1 MTNLNFVSKALCIAL
16 SSVFVFSSPSIAD
29 DDNYSPLDSPSFFE
43 GLNTFTAVFS
53 QIKQMYV
60 DEIDD
65 ETLFNNAI
73 RGLIEGLDPHSSYLE
88 PVAQSKVS
96 ESTMGKFGGL
106 GIVIGTKGDYIEVV
120 SPIDDTPAY
129 RAGLKAG
136 DIILQIGDQNVSQI
150 NLEEG
155 VKLMRGAPGTTI
167 KLTIGRPDI
176 APFVVEITREVIT
189 VTSAKGLPL
198 EEGIGY
204 LRVAQFQRPTA
215 EVVEITREVITV
227 TSAKGLLLEEGIGYL
242 RVAQFQR
249 PTAEVVE
256 KIIGDL
262 VEKNEADLDSL
273 IIDLRNNP
281 GGLLDSSIDISNL
294 FIDEPGIVVYT
305 EGRTPSS
312 NMSFPTKPGDILNG
326 APIVVLMNVGSA
338 SASEIVA
345 GALQDHKRAI
355 IMGEESFG
363 KGSVQSMMGL
373 QDGYG
378 LKLTTAR
385 YFTPSGRSIQAKG
398 ISPDIELDNISLKGD
413 EEEESIDFSSQEKD
427 LKNSL
432 SAQDEEETTAEDPTE
447 LSPEEILKSQ
457 DEITDARDQEFV
469 DLLME
474 DYYVHEAVNVLKALK
489 IYKNK

>member
-1 MTNLNFVSKALCIAL
+1 MTNLNFISKTLCIAL
-16 SSVFVFSSPSIAD
+16 SSVFLFSSPSIAD

-60 DEIDD
+60 DDIDD

-167 KLTIGRPDI
+167 KLTIGRPNI
-176 APFVVEITREVIT
+176 APF
-189 VTSAKGLPL
+189 
-198 EEGIGY
+198 
-204 LRVAQFQRPTA
+204 
-215 EVVEITREVITV
+215 VVEITREVITV

-432 SAQDEEETTAEDPTE
+432 SAQDEEESTSEDPTE

-489 IYKNK
+489 IYKKK

>member
-1 MTNLNFVSKALCIAL
+1 MINLKSFFTSFAL
-16 SSVFVFSSPSIAD
+16 SFVILFTTSTYAD

-60 DEIDD
+60 DDIDD

-73 RGLIEGLDPHSSYLE
+73 RGLIEGLDPHSSFLE
-88 PVAQSKVS
+88 PVDQSKVS

-106 GIVIGTKGDYIEVV
+106 GIVIGTKGDFIEVV

-176 APFVVEITREVIT
+176 APFVVEITREIIT
-189 VTSAKGLPL
+189 
-198 EEGIGY
+198 I
-204 LRVAQFQRPTA
+204 
-215 EVVEITREVITV
+215 
-227 TSAKGLLLEEGIGYL
+227 TSAKGLLVDDGIGYL
-242 RVAQFQR
+242 RIAQFQR

-256 KIIGDL
+256 KIIGNL
-262 VEKNEADLDSL
+262 VRKNEGDLDSL

-305 EGRTPSS
+305 EGRTPTS
-312 NMSFPTKPGDILNG
+312 NMSFPTKPGDIFTSMSGQTIEVLNTDAEGRLILCDALSYSERFNPAAVVDIATLTG
-326 APIVVLMNVGSA
+326 ACVMALGSHA
-338 SASEIVA
+338 T
-345 GALQDHKRAI
+345 
-355 IMGEESFG
+355 
-363 KGSVQSMMGL
+363 GL
-373 QDGYG
+373 
-378 LKLTTAR
+378 LSNHNPLA
-385 YFTPSGRSIQAKG
+385 
-398 ISPDIELDNISLKGD
+398 
-413 EEEESIDFSSQEKD
+413 KD
-427 LKNSL
+427 LLNAGETAGDRAWQLPLWDEYQQQIDSPFADMANIGGREAGTITAACFL
-432 SAQDEEETTAEDPTE
+432 SRFTKKFHWAHLDIAGTAWI
-447 LSPEEILKSQ
+447 SG
-457 DEITDARDQEFV
+457 
-469 DLLME
+469 
-474 DYYVHEAVNVLKALK
+474 
-489 IYKNK
+489 KNKCATGRPVSLLTQYLLDHAD

>member
-1 MTNLNFVSKALCIAL
+1 MNHLKSISKILCFAL
-16 SSVFVFSSPSIAD
+16 SSLLLFSSPSIAD
-29 DDNYSPLDSPSFFE
+29 EDNYSPLDSPSFFE

-88 PVAQSKVS
+88 PVDQSKVS

-189 VTSAKGLPL
+189 
-198 EEGIGY
+198 I
-204 LRVAQFQRPTA
+204 
-215 EVVEITREVITV
+215 
-227 TSAKGLLLEEGIGYL
+227 TSAKGLLLEDGIGYL
-242 RVAQFQR
+242 RIAQFQR

-262 VEKNEADLDSL
+262 VEKNESDLDSL

-281 GGLLDSSIDISNL
+281 GGFLRFFNRH
-294 FIDEPGIVVYT
+294 FEP
-305 EGRTPSS
+305 
-312 NMSFPTKPGDILNG
+312 
-326 APIVVLMNVGSA
+326 
-338 SASEIVA
+338 
-345 GALQDHKRAI
+345 
-355 IMGEESFG
+355 
-363 KGSVQSMMGL
+363 
-373 QDGYG
+373 
-378 LKLTTAR
+378 
-385 YFTPSGRSIQAKG
+385 
-398 ISPDIELDNISLKGD
+398 
-413 EEEESIDFSSQEKD
+413 
-427 LKNSL
+427 
-432 SAQDEEETTAEDPTE
+432 
-447 LSPEEILKSQ
+447 
-457 DEITDARDQEFV
+457 
-469 DLLME
+469 
-474 DYYVHEAVNVLKALK
+474 
-489 IYKNK
+489 IYR

>member
-1 MTNLNFVSKALCIAL
+1 MLNNKFISTILFFFDLSGLPMINLKSFFKPFLFAFIVLFSTL
-16 SSVFVFSSPSIAD
+16 SVAD

-43 GLNTFTAVFS
+43 GLNTFTSVFS

-60 DEIDD
+60 DDIDD

-73 RGLIEGLDPHSSYLE
+73 RGLVEGLDPHSSFLE
-88 PVAQSKVS
+88 PVDQSKVS

-106 GIVIGTKGDYIEVV
+106 GIVIGTKGDFIEVI

-176 APFVVEITREVIT
+176 APFVVEITREIIT
-189 VTSAKGLPL
+189 
-198 EEGIGY
+198 I
-204 LRVAQFQRPTA
+204 
-215 EVVEITREVITV
+215 
-227 TSAKGLLLEEGIGYL
+227 TSAKGLLVDDGIGYL
-242 RVAQFQR
+242 RIAQFQR

-262 VEKNEADLDSL
+262 VEKNEGDLDSL

-305 EGRTPSS
+305 EGRTPTS

-363 KGSVQSMMGL
+363 KGSVQSMMSL

-398 ISPDIELDNISLKGD
+398 ISPDIKLDNISLKDDD

-427 LKNSL
+427 LKNAL
-432 SAQDEEETTAEDPTE
+432 SAEDKDEIKSNDTSDLSEEEVQSDDPTE
-447 LSPEEILKSQ
+447 LTAEEILESQ
-457 DEITDARDQEFV
+457 DKIAAERDQEFV
-469 DLLME
+469 DLLLE

-489 IYKNK
+489 IYNK

>member
-1 MTNLNFVSKALCIAL
+1 MTNLNFVSKTLCIAL
-16 SSVFVFSSPSIAD
+16 SSLFVFSSPSIAD

-176 APFVVEITREVIT
+176 APFVVEITREI
-189 VTSAKGLPL
+189 
-198 EEGIGY
+198 
-204 LRVAQFQRPTA
+204 
-215 EVVEITREVITV
+215 ITV

-432 SAQDEEETTAEDPTE
+432 SAQDEDETTSEDPTE

-489 IYKNK
+489 IYKIK

>member
-1 MTNLNFVSKALCIAL
+1 MINLKPLSKTLFIAL
-16 SSVFVFSSPSIAD
+16 SSLLIFSSATYAND
-29 DDNYSPLDSPSFFE
+29 ENYSPLDSPSFFE

-60 DEIDD
+60 DDIDD

-73 RGLIEGLDPHSSYLE
+73 RGLIEGLDPHSSFLE

-176 APFVVEITREVIT
+176 APFVVEITREI
-189 VTSAKGLPL
+189 
-198 EEGIGY
+198 
-204 LRVAQFQRPTA
+204 
-215 EVVEITREVITV
+215 ITV

-242 RVAQFQR
+242 RIAQFQR
-249 PTAEVVE
+249 PTAEVAE
-256 KIIGDL
+256 KIIGNL
-262 VEKNEADLDSL
+262 VKKNEGSLDSL

-312 NMSFPTKPGDILNG
+312 NMSFPTKPGDILDG

-363 KGSVQSMMGL
+363 KGSVQSMMSL

-398 ISPDIELDNISLKGD
+398 ISPDIALDNISLKND
-413 EEEESIDFSSQEKD
+413 EEEDSIDFSSQEKD

-432 SAQDEEETTAEDPTE
+432 SAQDDEEVTPDDPTE
-447 LSPEEILKSQ
+447 LTPEEILKSQ

-489 IYKNK
+489 IYKKK

>member
-1 MTNLNFVSKALCIAL
+1 MTNLNFFSKTLCIAL
-16 SSVFVFSSPSIAD
+16 SLVFLFSSPSIAD

-176 APFVVEITREVIT
+176 APFVVEITREI
-189 VTSAKGLPL
+189 
-198 EEGIGY
+198 
-204 LRVAQFQRPTA
+204 
-215 EVVEITREVITV
+215 ITV

-432 SAQDEEETTAEDPTE
+432 SAQDEEETTSEDPTE
-447 LSPEEILKSQ
+447 LSPEEILQSQ

>member
-1 MTNLNFVSKALCIAL
+1 MNHLKSISKILCFAL
-16 SSVFVFSSPSIAD
+16 SSLLLLSSPSMAD
-29 DDNYSPLDSPSFFE
+29 EDNYSPLDSPSFFE

-88 PVAQSKVS
+88 PVDQSKVS

-167 KLTIGRPDI
+167 KLTIGRPEI
-176 APFVVEITREVIT
+176 APFVVEITREI
-189 VTSAKGLPL
+189 
-198 EEGIGY
+198 
-204 LRVAQFQRPTA
+204 
-215 EVVEITREVITV
+215 ITV
-227 TSAKGLLLEEGIGYL
+227 TSAKGLLLEDGIGYL
-242 RVAQFQR
+242 RIAQFQR

-262 VEKNEADLDSL
+262 VEKNESDLDSL

-398 ISPDIELDNISLKGD
+398 ISPDIALDNISLKSED
-413 EEEESIDFSSQEKD
+413 EEESIDFSSQEKD

-432 SAQDEEETTAEDPTE
+432 SAQDEEETTSEDPTE
-447 LSPEEILKSQ
+447 LTPEEILKSQ
-457 DEITDARDQEFV
+457 DEITDARDQEYV

-489 IYKNK
+489 IYKKN

>member
-1 MTNLNFVSKALCIAL
+1 MTNLNFISKTLCIAL
-16 SSVFVFSSPSIAD
+16 SSVFLFSSPSIAD

-167 KLTIGRPDI
+167 KLTIGRPEI
-176 APFVVEITREVIT
+176 APF
-189 VTSAKGLPL
+189 
-198 EEGIGY
+198 
-204 LRVAQFQRPTA
+204 
-215 EVVEITREVITV
+215 VVEITREVITV

-432 SAQDEEETTAEDPTE
+432 SAQDEEETTSEDPTE
-447 LSPEEILKSQ
+447 LSPEEILQSQ

-489 IYKNK
+489 IYNKK

>member
-1 MTNLNFVSKALCIAL
+1 LL
-16 SSVFVFSSPSIAD
+16 FSSPSIAD
-29 DDNYSPLDSPSFFE
+29 EDNYSPLDSPSFFE

-88 PVAQSKVS
+88 PVDQSKVS

-176 APFVVEITREVIT
+176 APFVVEITREI
-189 VTSAKGLPL
+189 
-198 EEGIGY
+198 
-204 LRVAQFQRPTA
+204 
-215 EVVEITREVITV
+215 ITV
-227 TSAKGLLLEEGIGYL
+227 TSAKGLLLEDGIGYL
-242 RVAQFQR
+242 RIAQFQR

-262 VEKNEADLDSL
+262 VEKNESDLDSL

-398 ISPDIELDNISLKGD
+398 ISPDIALDNISLKSED
-413 EEEESIDFSSQEKD
+413 EEESIDFSSQEKD

-432 SAQDEEETTAEDPTE
+432 SAQDEEETTSEDPTE
-447 LSPEEILKSQ
+447 LTPEEILKSQ
-457 DEITDARDQEFV
+457 DEITNARDQEYV

-489 IYKNK
+489 IYKKN

>member
-1 MTNLNFVSKALCIAL
+1 MNHLKTISKTLCFAL
-16 SSVFVFSSPSIAD
+16 SSLLLFSSPSIAD
-29 DDNYSPLDSPSFFE
+29 EDNYSPLDSPSFFE

-88 PVAQSKVS
+88 PVDQSKVS

-189 VTSAKGLPL
+189 VTSAKGLLL
-198 EEGIGY
+198 EDGIGY
-204 LRVAQFQRPTA
+204 LR
-215 EVVEITREVITV
+215 I
-227 TSAKGLLLEEGIGYL
+227 
-242 RVAQFQR
+242 AQFQR

-256 KIIGDL
+256 KIIGNL
-262 VEKNEADLDSL
+262 VEKNESDLDSL

-398 ISPDIELDNISLKGD
+398 ISPDIALDNISLKSED
-413 EEEESIDFSSQEKD
+413 EEDSIDFSSQEKD

-432 SAQDEEETTAEDPTE
+432 SAQDEEETTSEDPTE
-447 LSPEEILKSQ
+447 LTPEEILKSQ
-457 DEITDARDQEFV
+457 DEITDARDQEYV

-489 IYKNK
+489 IYKKN

>member
-1 MTNLNFVSKALCIAL
+1 MTNLNFISKTLCIAL
-16 SSVFVFSSPSIAD
+16 TSVVLSSTSIA

-176 APFVVEITREVIT
+176 APF
-189 VTSAKGLPL
+189 
-198 EEGIGY
+198 
-204 LRVAQFQRPTA
+204 
-215 EVVEITREVITV
+215 VVEITREVITV

>member
-1 MTNLNFVSKALCIAL
+1 MNHLKSISKILCFAL
-16 SSVFVFSSPSIAD
+16 SSLLLFSLPSIAD
-29 DDNYSPLDSPSFFE
+29 EDNYSPLDSPSFFE

-88 PVAQSKVS
+88 PVDQSKVS

-176 APFVVEITREVIT
+176 APFVVEITREI
-189 VTSAKGLPL
+189 
-198 EEGIGY
+198 
-204 LRVAQFQRPTA
+204 
-215 EVVEITREVITV
+215 ITV
-227 TSAKGLLLEEGIGYL
+227 TSAKGLLLEDGIGYL
-242 RVAQFQR
+242 RIAQFQR

-262 VEKNEADLDSL
+262 VEKNESDLDSL

-398 ISPDIELDNISLKGD
+398 ISPDIALDNISLKSED
-413 EEEESIDFSSQEKD
+413 EEESIDFSSQEKD

-432 SAQDEEETTAEDPTE
+432 SAQDEEETTSEDPTE
-447 LSPEEILKSQ
+447 LTPEEILKSQ
-457 DEITDARDQEFV
+457 DEITDARDQEYV

-489 IYKNK
+489 IYKKN

>member
-1 MTNLNFVSKALCIAL
+1 LLL
-16 SSVFVFSSPSIAD
+16 SSPSIAD
-29 DDNYSPLDSPSFFE
+29 EDNYSPLDSPSFFE

-88 PVAQSKVS
+88 PVDQSKVS

-176 APFVVEITREVIT
+176 APFVVEITREI
-189 VTSAKGLPL
+189 
-198 EEGIGY
+198 
-204 LRVAQFQRPTA
+204 
-215 EVVEITREVITV
+215 ITV
-227 TSAKGLLLEEGIGYL
+227 TSAKGLLLEDGIGYL
-242 RVAQFQR
+242 RIAQFQR

-262 VEKNEADLDSL
+262 VEKNESDLDSL

-398 ISPDIELDNISLKGD
+398 ISPDIALDNISLKSED
-413 EEEESIDFSSQEKD
+413 EEESIDFSSQEKD

-432 SAQDEEETTAEDPTE
+432 SAQDEEETTSEDPTE
-447 LSPEEILKSQ
+447 LTPEEILKSQ
-457 DEITDARDQEFV
+457 DEITDARDQEYV

-489 IYKNK
+489 IYKKN

>member
-1 MTNLNFVSKALCIAL
+1 MTNLKPFSRILFFVLSAL
-16 SSVFVFSSPSIAD
+16 FFFSSASVAD
-29 DDNYSPLDSPSFFE
+29 DENYSPLDSPSFFE

-60 DEIDD
+60 DEVDD

-73 RGLIEGLDPHSSYLE
+73 RGLIEGLDPHSSFLE
-88 PVAQSKVS
+88 PVDQSKVS

-176 APFVVEITREVIT
+176 APFVVEITREIIT
-189 VTSAKGLPL
+189 
-198 EEGIGY
+198 I
-204 LRVAQFQRPTA
+204 
-215 EVVEITREVITV
+215 

-242 RVAQFQR
+242 RIAQFQR

-262 VEKNEADLDSL
+262 VEKNEGDLDSL

-326 APIVVLMNVGSA
+326 APIVVLVNVGSA

-363 KGSVQSMMGL
+363 KGSVQSMMSL

-398 ISPDIELDNISLKGD
+398 ISPDIALDDISLKSD
-413 EEEESIDFSSQEKD
+413 EEEDSIDFSSQEKD

-432 SAQDEEETTAEDPTE
+432 SAQDEEELTPEDPTE
-447 LSPEEILKSQ
+447 LTPEEILKSQ
-457 DEITDARDQEFV
+457 DEITDARDQEFI
-469 DLLME
+469 DLLLE
-474 DYYVHEAVNVLKALK
+474 DYYVHEAVNVLRALK
-489 IYKNK
+489 IYKKK

>member
-1 MTNLNFVSKALCIAL
+1 MTNLNFISKTLCIAL
-16 SSVFVFSSPSIAD
+16 SSVFLFSSPSIAD

-167 KLTIGRPDI
+167 KLTIGRPNI
-176 APFVVEITREVIT
+176 APF
-189 VTSAKGLPL
+189 
-198 EEGIGY
+198 
-204 LRVAQFQRPTA
+204 
-215 EVVEITREVITV
+215 VVEITREVITV

-398 ISPDIELDNISLKGD
+398 ISPDIELDNISLKGV

-432 SAQDEEETTAEDPTE
+432 SAQDEEESTSEDPTE

-489 IYKNK
+489 IYKKK

>member
-1 MTNLNFVSKALCIAL
+1 MTNLNFISKTLCIAL
-16 SSVFVFSSPSIAD
+16 SSVFLFSSPSIAD

-167 KLTIGRPDI
+167 KLTIGRPEI
-176 APFVVEITREVIT
+176 APF
-189 VTSAKGLPL
+189 
-198 EEGIGY
+198 
-204 LRVAQFQRPTA
+204 
-215 EVVEITREVITV
+215 VVEITREVITV

-432 SAQDEEETTAEDPTE
+432 SAQDEEETTSEDPTE

>member
-1 MTNLNFVSKALCIAL
+1 MINLKSFFKPFFLAFSIILIAP
-16 SSVFVFSSPSIAD
+16 SSIAD

-60 DEIDD
+60 DDIDD

-73 RGLIEGLDPHSSYLE
+73 RGLVDGLDPHSSFLE
-88 PVAQSKVS
+88 PIDQSKVS

-136 DIILQIGDQNVSQI
+136 DIILQIGDLNVSQI

-155 VKLMRGAPGTTI
+155 VKLMRGAPGTSI

-176 APFVVEITREVIT
+176 APFVVEITREIIT
-189 VTSAKGLPL
+189 
-198 EEGIGY
+198 I
-204 LRVAQFQRPTA
+204 
-215 EVVEITREVITV
+215 
-227 TSAKGLLLEEGIGYL
+227 TSAKGLLVEDGIGYL
-242 RVAQFQR
+242 RIAQFQR

-256 KIIGDL
+256 KIIADL
-262 VEKNEADLDSL
+262 VDKNEGNLDSL

-305 EGRTPSS
+305 EGRTPTS

-345 GALQDHKRAI
+345 GALQDYKRAI

-363 KGSVQSMMGL
+363 KGSVQSMMSL

-398 ISPDIELDNISLKGD
+398 ISPDIQLDNISLKNND

-427 LKNSL
+427 LKNAL
-432 SAQDEEETTAEDPTE
+432 SAEDEDEIKSEDPSDSTKKE
-447 LSPEEILKSQ
+447 TLESQ
-457 DEITDARDQEFV
+457 DEIKSKDPTDLTAQEILESQDKIAADRDQEYI
-469 DLLME
+469 DLLLE
-474 DYYVHEAVNVLKALK
+474 DYYVHEAMNVLKALK
-489 IYKNK
+489 IYNK

>member
-1 MTNLNFVSKALCIAL
+1 MTNLNFISKALCIAL
-16 SSVFVFSSPSIAD
+16 SLVILSSPSIAD
-29 DDNYSPLDSPSFFE
+29 EDNYSPLDSPSFFE

-167 KLTIGRPDI
+167 KLTIGRPDV
-176 APFVVEITREVIT
+176 APF
-189 VTSAKGLPL
+189 
-198 EEGIGY
+198 
-204 LRVAQFQRPTA
+204 
-215 EVVEITREVITV
+215 VVEITREVITV

-432 SAQDEEETTAEDPTE
+432 SAQDEEETTSEDPTE

>member
-1 MTNLNFVSKALCIAL
+1 MINSKPLSKTLFIAL
-16 SSVFVFSSPSIAD
+16 SALLFFSSSSYAD
-29 DDNYSPLDSPSFFE
+29 DENYSPLDSPSFFE

-60 DEIDD
+60 DDIDD

-73 RGLIEGLDPHSSYLE
+73 RGLIEGLDPHSSFLE

-176 APFVVEITREVIT
+176 APFVVEITREI
-189 VTSAKGLPL
+189 
-198 EEGIGY
+198 
-204 LRVAQFQRPTA
+204 
-215 EVVEITREVITV
+215 ITV

-242 RVAQFQR
+242 RIAQFQR

-262 VEKNEADLDSL
+262 VEKNDGNLDSL

-363 KGSVQSMMGL
+363 KGSVQSMMSL

-398 ISPDIELDNISLKGD
+398 ISPDIALDNISLKD
-413 EEEESIDFSSQEKD
+413 EEEDSIDFSSQEKD

-432 SAQDEEETTAEDPTE
+432 SAQDEDEVIPEDPTE
-447 LSPEEILKSQ
+447 LTPEEILKSQ

-489 IYKNK
+489 IYKKK

>member
-1 MTNLNFVSKALCIAL
+1 MKNLKVLIKSLAL
-16 SSVFVFSSPSIAD
+16 SSLIIFTSSNSYAEGED
-29 DDNYSPLDSPSFFE
+29 YSPLDSESFFE
-43 GLNTFTAVFS
+43 GMSTFTTVFS
-53 QIKQMYV
+53 QIKQLYV
-60 DEIDD
+60 DDVDD
-65 ETLFNNAI
+65 AILFNNAI
-73 RGLIEGLDPHSSYLE
+73 KGLIEGLDPHSSLLE
-88 PVAQSKVS
+88 PQAQSELS

-106 GIVIGTKGDYIEVV
+106 GIVIGTKGDFIEVV

-136 DIILQIGDQNVSQI
+136 DIILKIDDQNVNQI

-155 VKLMRGAPGTTI
+155 VKLMRGAPGTSI
-167 KLTIGRPDI
+167 ILTIGRPDI
-176 APFVVEITREVIT
+176 APFEVKITREIIT
-189 VTSAKGLPL
+189 
-198 EEGIGY
+198 I
-204 LRVAQFQRPTA
+204 
-215 EVVEITREVITV
+215 
-227 TSAKGLLLEEGIGYL
+227 TSAKGLLIEEGMGYL
-242 RVAQFQR
+242 RIAQFQR

-256 KIIGDL
+256 KIIANL
-262 VEKNEADLDSL
+262 VRKNEGELDSL

-312 NMSFPTKPGDILNG
+312 NASFPTTRGDILNG
-326 APIVVLMNVGSA
+326 APIVVLMNIGSA

-363 KGSVQSMMGL
+363 KGSVQSMLNL

-385 YFTPSGRSIQAKG
+385 YYTPSGRSIQAKG
-398 ISPDIELDNISLKGD
+398 NSPDIELDNISLKED
-413 EEEESIDFSSQEKD
+413 DDDRIDFSSQEKD
-427 LKNSL
+427 LKNAL
-432 SAQDEEETTAEDPTE
+432 SAEDQDETPSKAPTEVPSEDEIDTTSQDPTE
-447 LSPEEILKSQ
+447 LSAEEILKSQ
-457 DEITDARDQEFV
+457 DEITTARDKEYV
-469 DLLME
+469 DLLLE

-489 IYKNK
+489 IYQK

>member
-1 MTNLNFVSKALCIAL
+1 MTNLKLFSRKLFLVLSALFFF
-16 SSVFVFSSPSIAD
+16 SSVSAAED
-29 DDNYSPLDSPSFFE
+29 ENYSPLDSPSFFE

-60 DEIDD
+60 DEVDD

-73 RGLIEGLDPHSSYLE
+73 RGLIEGLDPHSSFLE
-88 PVAQSKVS
+88 PVDQSRVS

-167 KLTIGRPDI
+167 KLTIGRPNI
-176 APFVVEITREVIT
+176 APFVVEITREI
-189 VTSAKGLPL
+189 
-198 EEGIGY
+198 
-204 LRVAQFQRPTA
+204 
-215 EVVEITREVITV
+215 ITV
-227 TSAKGLLLEEGIGYL
+227 TSAKGLLLDEGIGYL
-242 RVAQFQR
+242 RIAQFQR

-262 VEKNEADLDSL
+262 VEKNEGDLDSL

-281 GGLLDSSIDISNL
+281 GGLLDASIDVSNL

-363 KGSVQSMMGL
+363 KGSVQSMMAL

-398 ISPDIELDNISLKGD
+398 ISPDIALDDISLKSD

-432 SAQDEEETTAEDPTE
+432 SAQDEEEAISEDPTE

-457 DEITDARDQEFV
+457 DEITDARDKEFI
-469 DLLME
+469 DLLLE
-474 DYYVHEAVNVLKALK
+474 DYYVHEAINVLKALK
-489 IYKNK
+489 IYNKK

>member
-1 MTNLNFVSKALCIAL
+1 MTNLNSISKTFCIAL
-16 SSVFVFSSPSIAD
+16 SSVFLFSSPSIAD

-167 KLTIGRPDI
+167 KLTIGRPDV
-176 APFVVEITREVIT
+176 APF
-189 VTSAKGLPL
+189 
-198 EEGIGY
+198 
-204 LRVAQFQRPTA
+204 
-215 EVVEITREVITV
+215 VVEITREVITV

-432 SAQDEEETTAEDPTE
+432 SAQDEEETTSEDPTE

>member
-1 MTNLNFVSKALCIAL
+1 MNHLKSISKILCFAL
-16 SSVFVFSSPSIAD
+16 SSLLLLSSPSLAD

-88 PVAQSKVS
+88 PVDQSKVS

-176 APFVVEITREVIT
+176 APFVVEITREI
-189 VTSAKGLPL
+189 
-198 EEGIGY
+198 
-204 LRVAQFQRPTA
+204 
-215 EVVEITREVITV
+215 ITV
-227 TSAKGLLLEEGIGYL
+227 TSAKGLLLEDGIGYL
-242 RVAQFQR
+242 RIAQFQR

-262 VEKNEADLDSL
+262 VEKNESDLDSL

-385 YFTPSGRSIQAKG
+385 YFTPSGRSIQAKE
-398 ISPDIELDNISLKGD
+398 ISPDIALDNISLKSED
-413 EEEESIDFSSQEKD
+413 EEESIDFSSQEKD

-432 SAQDEEETTAEDPTE
+432 SAQDEEETTSEDPTE
-447 LSPEEILKSQ
+447 LTP
-457 DEITDARDQEFV
+457 
-469 DLLME
+469 
-474 DYYVHEAVNVLKALK
+474 
-489 IYKNK
+489 

>member
-1 MTNLNFVSKALCIAL
+1 MNHLKSISKILCFAL
-16 SSVFVFSSPSIAD
+16 SSLLLFSSPSIAD
-29 DDNYSPLDSPSFFE
+29 EDNYSPLDSPSFFE

-88 PVAQSKVS
+88 PVDQSKVS

-176 APFVVEITREVIT
+176 APFVVEITREI
-189 VTSAKGLPL
+189 
-198 EEGIGY
+198 
-204 LRVAQFQRPTA
+204 
-215 EVVEITREVITV
+215 ITV
-227 TSAKGLLLEEGIGYL
+227 TSAKGLLLEDGIGYL
-242 RVAQFQR
+242 RIAQFQR

-262 VEKNEADLDSL
+262 VEKNESDLDSL

-398 ISPDIELDNISLKGD
+398 ISPDIALDNISLKSKD
-413 EEEESIDFSSQEKD
+413 EEESIDFSSQEKD

-432 SAQDEEETTAEDPTE
+432 SAQDEEETTSEDPTE
-447 LSPEEILKSQ
+447 LTPEEILKSQ
-457 DEITDARDQEFV
+457 DEITDARDQEYV
-469 DLLME
+469 DFLME

-489 IYKNK
+489 IYKKN